1 MPLAQRSATSS
12 QIAQGGGSSGGSGEC
27 YDSEGEGEGSVTK
40 REARSKVSRK
50 PTSKQKGKE
59 TAKHREAGKLSKLP
73 DIPLDVLYEVK
84 DRILPSLTTG
94 SMII

>member
-1 MPLAQRSATSS
+1 MSLAQRSATSS
-12 QIAQGGGSSGGSGEC
+12 QIAQGGGFSGGSGEC
-27 YDSEGEGEGSVTK
+27 YDSEGEGSVTK

-50 PTSKQKGKE
+50 PTSKQKGKQ

-73 DIPLDVLYEVK
+73 DMPLDVLYEVK
-84 DRILPSLTTG
+84 DRILSSLTTG